1 MIRRGR
7 SSCVITEDEREQLN
21 KDDKKRKKEMLHNL
35 DGEKKNIQ
43 KKSIK
48 WKKQNVI
55 TSIIDKNKK
64 KKYEKK
70 GEKVMR
76 DNLDEEKRNI

>member
-35 DGEKKNIQ
+35 DGEKK
-43 KKSIK
+43 KHKM
-48 WKKQNVI
+48 
-55 TSIIDKNKK
+55 
-64 KKYEKK
+64 EKAK
-70 GEKVMR
+70 R
-76 DNLDEEKRNI
+76 DNLNNR

>member
-1 MIRRGR
+1 M
-7 SSCVITEDEREQLN
+7 
-21 KDDKKRKKEMLHNL
+21 
-35 DGEKKNIQ
+35 
-43 KKSIK
+43 
-48 WKKQNVI
+48 I